1 MTVGIYIKEMR
12 IEKGMSQRELA
23 AASNISNAEISR
35 IESGLR
41 KQPSGDV
48 LKSIATALNVP
59 CQNLFAAAGYIEE
72 TPNTKIPVHPDPA
85 INENQYLC
93 VSDLTAEEI
102 EDVKKYIQFLK
113 SKR

>member
-1 MTVGIYIKEMR
+1 MTVGIYIKEKR
-12 IEKGMSQRELA
+12 VEKGMSQRELA
-23 AASNISNAEISR
+23 IASNMSNAEISR

-48 LKSIATALNVP
+48 LKNIASALHIP
-59 CQNLFAAAGYIEE
+59 CEELFAAAGYIEA
-72 TPNTKIPVHPDPA
+72 TNIAKIPVHPDPA

-102 EDVKKYIQFLK
+102 ADVKKYIEFLK